1 MRWTVIEH
9 AGRPVAA
16 GPSAL
21 LAAPGGTIGRSPD
34 NHLVLPDEQR
44 QISRLQATVRFDD
57 EGRAVL
63 RNMSAVLPISVNG
76 QTLRHDQESPIAEGD
91 RVTIGSYVLEATP
104 ANAGTSRAAS
114 AIAPA
119 PAAVEPTV
127 AWPPAVE
134 SASSRLAAAPVSSR
148 LASTPDFG
156 AQAAS
161 LPTSM
166 PPAYP
171 PAPPPAAAP
180 LDALLPQAPVSDVFS
195 DLFGAGALPIGDTH
209 AAPPREAPLQQPVPQ
224 PVPPPAQRPP
234 APVAAP
240 VFAPASPAF
249 APPPAAFAS
258 PVPPP
263 PAAPAPAPAA
273 RSSMPT
279 AADWDAILANAPRR
293 ADTTPEPMPDPFAH
307 EPFELP
313 SQARRNPADPLA
325 QLNPGATT
333 DVSDFALKRGID
345 PLSLFAADRD
355 APSPLSDP
363 RPTALTHAP
372 ALEDV
377 HPAMDLLEKRPAV
390 PGYTQPNHA
399 HEVSGQ
405 FRPPTPMPLPVAQPP
420 ARMVEPEPEREA
432 APATPVAAPPTASM
446 QSAPVEA
453 VLAAMPTHPPATPA
467 EAPLPAALPTMA
479 PVTTPVVAPAP
490 AAIEVPV
497 EVPAEVVAPKASPE
511 PVAVTA
517 PSSPATDT
525 APALPAASCEALFR
539 AFLDGAG
546 VPDVAGQQQL
556 DAEMMRR
563 LGRLMRAF
571 TDGTIELLSSRA
583 MLKREVRAEITMI
596 VDEENNPFKILPNGR
611 AVLMQMF
618 GARMPGFLPPEA
630 AVHDALGDLQSH
642 QLGMVAG
649 MRAALLMV
657 LQRFDPE
664 ALKKDTPH
672 DGGLGEKLL
681 PGGRDARLW
690 RQLQQLH
697 AETTAAVED
706 DFQAVFGRAFQQAYD
721 REMERLKEARRV

>member
-44 QISRLQATVRFDD
+44 QISRLQATVRYDD

-91 RVTIGSYVLEATP
+91 RVTIGSYVLEAAP
-104 ANAGTSRAAS
+104 ANAATSRAAPS
-114 AIAPA
+114 IAT
-119 PAAVEPTV
+119 AAAEPTI
-127 AWPPAVE
+127 AWPPAIE
-134 SASSRLAAAPVSSR
+134 PASSRLASAPVSSR
-148 LASTPDFG
+148 IASTPDFG

-161 LPTSM
+161 LPSSM
-166 PPAYP
+166 PP
-171 PAPPPAAAP
+171 PAPAHPSPMPAAAP
-180 LDALLPQAPVSDVFS
+180 LDALLPQAPVSDVFA

-209 AAPPREAPLQQPVPQ
+209 AAPPREVPAPQ
-224 PVPPPAQRPP
+224 PVPPPVQRPPAP

-240 VFAPASPAF
+240 VFAPAPPPAF
-249 APPPAAFAS
+249 APPPTATPSPFA
-258 PVPPP
+258 V
-263 PAAPAPAPAA
+263 PAPAPAA
-273 RSSMPT
+273 RSAMPT

-293 ADTTPEPMPDPFAH
+293 VDSTPEPMPDPFAH

-345 PLSLFAADRD
+345 PLSLFAADQH

-377 HPAMDLLEKRPAV
+377 HPAMDLLEKRPTV
-390 PGYTQPNHA
+390 PGYSQSNHA
-399 HEVSGQ
+399 REVSGQ

-420 ARMVEPEPEREA
+420 ARMVEPEPVREA
-432 APATPVAAPPTASM
+432 APAAPVAAPPTASM
-446 QSAPVEA
+446 QGAPVEA
-453 VLAAMPTHPPATPA
+453 ALASMPTRAPATPA
-467 EAPLPAALPTMA
+467 EAPLPAALSTMA
-479 PVTTPVVAPAP
+479 PVAAPVVAPAP
-490 AAIEVPV
+490 AVLEVPV
-497 EVPAEVVAPKASPE
+497 EVVAPKASPE
-511 PVAVTA
+511 PVAVVA
-517 PSSPATDT
+517 PPSPAADT
-525 APALPAASCEALFR
+525 APALPAASCEVLFR

-681 PGGRDARLW
+681 PGGREARLW

-721 REMERLKEARRV
+721 REMERLKEARRA